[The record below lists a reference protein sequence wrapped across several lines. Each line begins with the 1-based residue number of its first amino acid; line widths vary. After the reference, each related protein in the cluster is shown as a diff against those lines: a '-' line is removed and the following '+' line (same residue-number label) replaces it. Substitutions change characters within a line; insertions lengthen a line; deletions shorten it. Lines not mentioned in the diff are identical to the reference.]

1 MPSGLV
7 NEDEPSVVE
16 KLSNACN
23 VTSGCYWDLNQL
35 RKSREGYR
43 GAIWRLF
50 GNEFQS
56 RKVEPTSPKR
66 VFLSLADSDV
76 EPFIDNAIPEFEPL
90 GALPL
95 FPCGISNIDYW
106 KAITFRFPVFLDHL
120 NRSLSTWAAV
130 VKWPSKLTNKPV
142 PKMLWIA
149 IGAPS
154 VGQSAS
160 RPYPAGNGHNGQLK
174 RARLSR

>member
-95 FPCGISNIDYW
+95 FPCGISNIDY
-106 KAITFRFPVFLDHL
+106 
-120 NRSLSTWAAV
+120 
-130 VKWPSKLTNKPV
+130 
-142 PKMLWIA
+142 
-149 IGAPS
+149 
-154 VGQSAS
+154 
-160 RPYPAGNGHNGQLK
+160 
-174 RARLSR
+174 